1 MKIIIMFIY
10 ITIAVA
16 QAAQGNYVT
25 AAAIIVLYAI
35 NEIISEQRYHKLE
48 NKHNKAVASLH
59 EDNVI
64 LTKTLSRT
72 QMKLDAIRGHN
83 HEQK

>member
-16 QAAQGNYVT
+16 QTAQHNYVT
-25 AAAIIVLYAI
+25 AAAIIVLYTI
-35 NEIISEQRYHKLE
+35 NEIMSEQRYHKLK
-48 NKHNKAVASLH
+48 NQHDKAVASLH

-64 LTKTLSRT
+64 LSKTLSRT
-72 QMKLDAIRGHN
+72 QIRLDAANQRN
-83 HEQK
+83 KQ

>member
-1 MKIIIMFIY
+1 MKIVIVFIY
-10 ITIAVA
+10 IIIAVT

-25 AAAIIVLYAI
+25 AAAIIVLYTI
-35 NEIISEQRYHKLE
+35 NEIISEQRYHKLK
-48 NKHNKAVASLH
+48 NQHNKAVASLY

-72 QMKLDAIRGHN
+72 QMKLDAANQRN
-83 HEQK
+83 KQ

>member
-10 ITIAVA
+10 IIIAVA
-16 QAAQGNYVT
+16 QTDQHNYVT

-35 NEIISEQRYHKLE
+35 NEIISEQRYHKLK
-48 NKHNKAVASLH
+48 NQHDKAVASLH

-72 QMKLDAIRGHN
+72 QIKLDAANKRN
-83 HEQK
+83 KQ

>member
-1 MKIIIMFIY
+1 MKIIIMLIY

-35 NEIISEQRYHKLE
+35 NEIISEQRYHKLK
-48 NKHNKAVASLH
+48 NQHDKAVASLH

-64 LTKTLSRT
+64 LSKTLSRT
-72 QMKLDAIRGHN
+72 QIKLDAANKRN
-83 HEQK
+83 KQ

>member
-16 QAAQGNYVT
+16 QAAQHNYVT

-35 NEIISEQRYHKLE
+35 NEIISEQRYNKLK
-48 NKHNKAVASLH
+48 NQYNKAVASLH

-64 LTKTLSRT
+64 LSKTLSRT
-72 QMKLDAIRGHN
+72 QIKLDAANQRN
-83 HEQK
+83 NQ

>member
-16 QAAQGNYVT
+16 QTAQGNYVT
-25 AAAIIVLYAI
+25 AAAIIVLYTI
-35 NEIISEQRYHKLE
+35 NEIISEQRYHKLK
-48 NKHNKAVASLH
+48 NQHNKAVASLH

-64 LTKTLSRT
+64 LSKTLSRT
-72 QMKLDAIRGHN
+72 QIKLDAANQRN
-83 HEQK
+83 NK

>member
-16 QAAQGNYVT
+16 QTAQGNYVT
-25 AAAIIVLYAI
+25 AAAIIVLYTI
-35 NEIISEQRYHKLE
+35 NELISEQRYNKLK
-48 NKHNKAVASLH
+48 NQYNKAVASLH

-64 LTKTLSRT
+64 LSKTLSRP
-72 QMKLDAIRGHN
+72 QLQLDAANPRN
-83 HEQK
+83 NQ

>member
-10 ITIAVA
+10 IIIAVA

-25 AAAIIVLYAI
+25 AAAIIVLYTI
-35 NEIISEQRYHKLE
+35 NEIISEQRYHKLK
-48 NKHNKAVASLH
+48 NQHNKAVASLY

-72 QMKLDAIRGHN
+72 QMKLDAANQRN
-83 HEQK
+83 KQ

>member
-1 MKIIIMFIY
+1 MKIVIMFIY
-10 ITIAVA
+10 IAIAVA

-25 AAAIIVLYAI
+25 AAAIIVLYTI
-35 NEIISEQRYHKLE
+35 NEIISEQRYHKLK
-48 NKHNKAVASLH
+48 NQHNKAVASLY

-72 QMKLDAIRGHN
+72 QMKLDAANQRN
-83 HEQK
+83 KQ

>member
-16 QAAQGNYVT
+16 QTAQHNYVT

-35 NEIISEQRYHKLE
+35 NEIISEQRYHKLK
-48 NKHNKAVASLH
+48 NQHDKAVASLH

-64 LTKTLSRT
+64 LSKTLSRT
-72 QMKLDAIRGHN
+72 QMKLDASNQRN
-83 HEQK
+83 NK

>member
-1 MKIIIMFIY
+1 MKIVIMFIY

-16 QAAQGNYVT
+16 QTAQGNYVT

-48 NKHNKAVASLH
+48 NQHNKAVASLH

-64 LTKTLSRT
+64 LSKTLSRT
-72 QMKLDAIRGHN
+72 QIKLDAANQRN
-83 HEQK
+83 KQ

>member
-16 QAAQGNYVT
+16 QTAQHNYVT

-35 NEIISEQRYHKLE
+35 NEIISEQRYHKLK
-48 NKHNKAVASLH
+48 NQHNKAVFLKIFYK
-59 EDNVI
+59 NYFI
-64 LTKTLSRT
+64 KFFLF
-72 QMKLDAIRGHN
+72 
-83 HEQK
+83 